1 MLKHCF
7 CCLCSAILAA
17 RYVGLLIP
25 WPRMEHI
32 PTTFGRH
39 SLNYWTAR
47 GALKLH
53 ISEIGITVCIL
64 KMRRPRSRF
73 LHNFCKFLQRLSAT
87 TKFPHRF
94 PDFML
99 RAFFFFFFH
108 CTRISLFEFVT
119 NYLLPGMGEPGGL
132 LSMGLHR
139 FRHDWS
145 DLAAAAALHC
155 KEYWLIILAMNLKP
169 A

>member
-32 PTTFGRH
+32 PTAFGRH
-39 SLNYWTAR
+39 SLNYWMAR

-99 RAFFFFFFH
+99 RAFFFFFFF
-108 CTRISLFEFVT
+108 SLHKNFPFRVCHQ
-119 NYLLPGMGEPGGL
+119 LLTPRDGRAWWAAVYGVAQIQTWL
-132 LSMGLHR
+132 KWLSSSSSTPL
-139 FRHDWS
+139 
-145 DLAAAAALHC
+145 
-155 KEYWLIILAMNLKP
+155 
-169 A
+169 